1 MYRQLSSAVMWVG
14 VVSPVTKPMLSRA
27 TDPHLYL
34 GVVTVGFTLTWSP
47 TFTDVSS
54 LLTGDIHTQTHRPMT
69 TSAKRAF
76 RCSAPAVWNSLPTTA
91 LNRDSVIV
99 LKSRLW
105 YDIRCY
111 FNMHSKADIPILP
124 GFLFFLCSLTCCLA
138 LVPLKLRLHGAI
150 QICLLLLFFKAHQ
163 HKFALTIS
171 ATRQT

>member
-1 MYRQLSSAVMWVG
+1 MSGGRLTSDKADAVTSHRSPLVLGSSDCRLHSDMVPNLHWCQLIAHW
-14 VVSPVTKPMLSRA
+14 
-27 TDPHLYL
+27 
-34 GVVTVGFTLTWSP
+34 W
-47 TFTDVSS
+47 
-54 LLTGDIHTQTHRPMT
+54 HTHRQTHRPMT

-111 FNMHSKADIPILP
+111 FNMHSKADIPLLP